1 MMRFVPKF
9 DPRVGL
15 KYVLLVQL
23 SVAGLLMATHMF
35 QMVPKLFRDQDEL
48 QSGPVSPGDQRREYR
63 TDRPVPDLVTLEGP
77 IDLPMPEKFPDR
89 LRFEEIAAEAT
100 GNVLLVTGQITKG
113 DAGRF
118 QTYLSGMSEE
128 PTLVA
133 LHSPGGLVIEA
144 LQIGRHIREK
154 GMSSAVLA
162 GAFCASSCPYI
173 LAGGEERI
181 VSRRGI
187 VGLHQHYYEQPKY
200 LPVIFAVENIQL
212 GQGRT
217 MEYLIEMGVDPSLM
231 VYSLKT
237 SPEQIYA
244 LVEDELIETRIAT
257 EVVD

>member
-187 VGLHQHYYEQPKY
+187 VGLHQH
-200 LPVIFAVENIQL
+200 
-212 GQGRT
+212 
-217 MEYLIEMGVDPSLM
+217 
-231 VYSLKT
+231 
-237 SPEQIYA
+237 
-244 LVEDELIETRIAT
+244 
-257 EVVD
+257 